1 MSRRHAE
8 AAETDDDDDDD
19 GDDEAIGTKIVS
31 PLKA

>member
-19 GDDEAIGTKIVS
+19 DDEAIGTKIVS
-31 PLKA
+31 PLEA